1 MKKVIFE
8 AQVKKIEHISLV
20 SGDKMTRVTVQFASD
35 TKLDEINALNALH
48 AGDKTVAVAI
58 AEIGQK
64 R

>member
-35 TKLDEINALNALH
+35 KKLKEINTLNALH
-48 AGDKTVAVAI
+48 VGDKTVAVAI
-58 AEIGQK
+58 AEIEK
-64 R
+64 